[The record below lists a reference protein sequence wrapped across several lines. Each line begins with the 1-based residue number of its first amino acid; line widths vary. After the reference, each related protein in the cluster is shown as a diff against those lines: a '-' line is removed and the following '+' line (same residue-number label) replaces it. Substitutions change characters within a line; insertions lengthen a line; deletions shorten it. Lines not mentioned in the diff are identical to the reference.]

1 MSVDSIVASSN
12 SIVPHAANT
21 VAPDA
26 NTKLDREAFLKLLVA
41 QLKYQDP
48 SKPMDAS
55 EMISQS
61 AQLSVVDKLDQINTI
76 LSGSAMNNQMMLAG
90 TIIGKNVT
98 FTSTEGLTINDTV
111 TSARLVN
118 GSMVLSTGEW
128 DVPMSAV
135 TAISAATPAPPPAAA
150 ATGSTTSST
159 TGTTAT
165 APSTTAP
172 STTEPAS

>member
-1 MSVDSIVASSN
+1 MSIDSVLASSN
-12 SIVPHAANT
+12 AIVPPNPNTAA
-21 VAPDA
+21 PGS

-61 AQLSVVDKLDQINTI
+61 AQLSVVDKLDQINASLT
-76 LSGSAMNNQMMLAG
+76 GSAMNNQMMLAG

-98 FTSTEGLTINDTV
+98 FTSAAGLTINDTV

-118 GSMVLSTGEW
+118 GAMVLSTGEW
-128 DVPMSAV
+128 EVPMSAI
-135 TAISAATPAPPPAAA
+135 TAISAPTPTPPPTPAPPASTSPTAPS
-150 ATGSTTSST
+150 STTSPT
-159 TGTTAT
+159 
-165 APSTTAP
+165 
-172 STTEPAS
+172 TTEPSPTT